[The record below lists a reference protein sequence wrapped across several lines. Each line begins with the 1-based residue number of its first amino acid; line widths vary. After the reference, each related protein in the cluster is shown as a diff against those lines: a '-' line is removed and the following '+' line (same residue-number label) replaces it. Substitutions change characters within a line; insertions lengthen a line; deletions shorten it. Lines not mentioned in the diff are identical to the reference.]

1 MTRSP
6 TMRLPGSLAEVQ
18 HSPEGPQVGA
28 FFDLDGTLVAGFTA
42 TVLTIERFR
51 NRDIGVGELLRML
64 RHALDYK
71 RGKVEFELLVREGVR
86 PLAGRPAE
94 LLDRLGEELF
104 QAKIADLVYPE
115 MRELVRTHK
124 ERGHTVVLSSSAL
137 SIQVDPVARYLGIDR
152 VLCNRFVVDDEGLLT
167 GGVVEPLVWAGGKSS
182 AVQEYAR
189 DHGVDLRQTY
199 FYADGDEDLPL
210 MYHVGHPRPTNP
222 GTRMAR
228 VADRR
233 GWPVLRFTSR
243 SSSGLPGLARTAAGL
258 GAALPIG
265 ALGLAKG
272 VATQDKWAGLNVF
285 LRTWPRLVLDMNGVK
300 LRVVDEHNA
309 HVRRPAVFIFNHR
322 NNIDPIIA
330 AAVVRESFTGVAKKE
345 LESSPL
351 VGPLGRLMDV
361 AFIDRADTVSALA
374 SLESAEES
382 VAKGLSILIAPEGT
396 RTDTRTVGPFKKG
409 AFRMA
414 MKTQIPVVPIVIRNA
429 EYVAGRNATVINPG
443 VVDVAVLP
451 PVPVE
456 DWTPANLPDRIAEVR
471 QLYLDTL
478 ADWPEGGV
486 LGD

>member
-1 MTRSP
+1 MTHSP
-6 TMRLPGSLAEVQ
+6 TLRLPGSLAEVQ
-18 HSPEGPQVGA
+18 HSPEGPEIGA

-104 QAKIADLVYPE
+104 RTKIADLVYPE
-115 MRELVRTHK
+115 MRELVRAHH

-137 SIQVDPVARYLGIDR
+137 SIQVEPVARYLGIER
-152 VLCNRFVVDDEGLLT
+152 VLCNRFVVDGDGLLT
-167 GGVVEPLVWAGGKSS
+167 GEVAEPLVWAGGKST

-189 DHGVDLRQTY
+189 EHGVDIQRSY

-222 GTRMAR
+222 GRRMAR

-243 SSSGLPGLARTAAGL
+243 GASGVPALARTALSL
-258 GAALPIG
+258 GSAVPIG
-265 ALGLAKG
+265 AVGVAKG
-272 VATQDKWAGLNVF
+272 VATGDKWAGLNVL
-285 LRTWPRLVLDMNGVK
+285 LRSWPRLVMDINGVK
-300 LRVVDEHNA
+300 LRIVDEHNA
-309 HVRRPAVFIFNHR
+309 FVRRPAVFIFNHR
-322 NNIDPIIA
+322 NNIDPLIA

-351 VGPLGRLMDV
+351 VGPFGRLTDI
-361 AFIDRADTVSALA
+361 AFIDRADATAAVATLDQVGK
-374 SLESAEES
+374 S
-382 VAKGLSILIAPEGT
+382 VDKGLSILIAPEGT
-396 RTDTRTVGPFKKG
+396 RTDTTTVGPFKKG
-409 AFRMA
+409 PFRVA
-414 MKTQIPVVPIVIRNA
+414 MKAGVPLVPIVIRNA
-429 EYVAGRNATVINPG
+429 EYVAGRNATTINPG

-451 PVPVE
+451 PIPVD
-456 DWTPANLPDRIAEVR
+456 DWTLRDLPARIDEVR
-471 QLYLDTL
+471 QLFIDTL
-478 ADWPEGGV
+478 TDWPEGGV
-486 LGD
+486 IA